1 MNRGE
6 RRQAKRN
13 QRRTHVGVTA
23 REAADVACGLIG
35 TLGQAADNLEAGL
48 LDPGTQGRADF
59 ISYVREMQARLESD
73 PASTLARLGVYFSA
87 PVLARMELALA
98 TSEQEPESEA
108 ESDAAQ
114 DNQSCAAPVRPDK
127 EGA

>member
-1 MNRGE
+1 MNRQE

-13 QRRTHVGVTA
+13 QRRIHVGVTA

-35 TLGQAADNLEAGL
+35 LLGWAAGNLEAGL

-59 ISYVREMQARLESD
+59 IQQVRELQARLEND
-73 PASTLARLGVYFSA
+73 PASTLARLGAAFSA

-98 TSEQEPESEA
+98 ISGQEPES
-108 ESDAAQ
+108 D
-114 DNQSCAAPVRPDK
+114 AAPVRPDK